1 MWKAQRW
8 TPVRFAFFFNRYW
21 SLLSVVLTM
30 CFAWLEFAPKT
41 CDRVQVLVPVAGIF
55 VFLGCEFLFG
65 ARVWVMWNRR
75 TWIAYFFGILA
86 LAGATVQV
94 WAVTHNMALRLPP
107 GLRGCLSVR
116 ADQNNQWAFWLPLL
130 LYDTTATIFML
141 KPVLAHC
148 GTTPPSRLLS
158 IFLRDGVLYFI
169 IVFACNLINLIYFCI
184 PSVLIPGL
192 NSSLAIL
199 FTTMMASRIV
209 LHLRSVANSPGGS
222 NASAT
227 HGQSNT
233 SPKFRNLFKSDVAE
247 LPDAPLRSGVRRI
260 DGGMEAAYA
269 DVIVTVEADTN
280 MEKRLEAAADAED
293 EEMEHS
299 VSKTVLQ

>member
-1 MWKAQRW
+1 MSPSSSETGPDLTLEDQLALALQRASLEEALSANRTYLTACFAIYCWDFVLTFPNEYTTMWKAQRW

-116 ADQNNQWAFWLPLL
+116 ADQ
-130 LYDTTATIFML
+130 
-141 KPVLAHC
+141 K
-148 GTTPPSRLLS
+148 
-158 IFLRDGVLYFI
+158 
-169 IVFACNLINLIYFCI
+169 
-184 PSVLIPGL
+184 
-192 NSSLAIL
+192 
-199 FTTMMASRIV
+199 
-209 LHLRSVANSPGGS
+209 
-222 NASAT
+222 
-227 HGQSNT
+227 
-233 SPKFRNLFKSDVAE
+233 
-247 LPDAPLRSGVRRI
+247 
-260 DGGMEAAYA
+260 
-269 DVIVTVEADTN
+269 
-280 MEKRLEAAADAED
+280 
-293 EEMEHS
+293 
-299 VSKTVLQ
+299 